1 MRFTDFLQED
11 AGAGSVGTTAIA
23 ASFAPM
29 IGGKPITRGGSKPKK
44 LKIKT
49 IKLGESNAPEF
60 NSFDVKSKMT
70 NAERTGKLKKDSA
83 VYGIEDEDG
92 NITKVYVD
100 KNQEHDFKNTL
111 STMLKNDDKLDV
123 AEILFDLRNT
133 FNILFV
139 EWPKM
144 PEDEETVN
152 VLDKKEGEPDEEGK
166 PGEEGALP
174 KEGEEG
180 AAPAEPLPP
189 EPAAPAA
196 PDSESILLKVIDMLR
211 ADADAKK
218 AESLAK
224 AKESEAETAKFSVQL
239 SNIKVKNEEDMLKA
253 DDYFKKQSEAKKDQ
267 ERIAKLAKYRNEV
280 VKNTT
285 YEADMSFL
293 QTMIDSQEIELLED
307 GQVSEDLNTE
317 VQQIQT
323 QIADIT
329 ARKMRAMKVYDDQ
342 LRLLQQRLT
351 AKTKQSSQ
359 QQQQADRA
367 QQTQQAQPVQGQPA
381 QPAQ

>member
-1 MRFTDFLQED
+1 MRFTEFLQED
-11 AGAGSVGTTAIA
+11 ATAGSVGTAVIA
-23 ASFAPM
+23 ASFTPM
-29 IGGKPITRGGSKPKK
+29 IGGKPIKRVGTKK
-44 LKIKT
+44 LKFKT
-49 IKLGESNAPEF
+49 IKLGEDVTPTF

-70 NAERTGKLKKDSA
+70 NAERANNLKKDSA
-83 VYGIEDEDG
+83 VYGIEDDEG

-100 KNQEHDFKNTL
+100 KNQEHDFKHTL
-111 STMLKNDDKLDV
+111 SSMLKSDDKLDV

-152 VLDKKEGEPDEEGK
+152 VLDKKEGEEGK

-174 KEGEEG
+174 KEGEEPIEPTP
-180 AAPAEPLPP
+180 PAP
-189 EPAAPAA
+189 EPTPPAT

-218 AESLAK
+218 AEATAK

-293 QTMIDSQEIELLED
+293 QTMIDSQTVELAEET
-307 GQVSEDLNTE
+307 VSEDLNSE
-317 VQQIQT
+317 VQQLQT
-323 QIADIT
+323 QIADIN

-342 LRLLQQRLT
+342 LRLLQQKLS
-351 AKTKQSSQ
+351 AKTKQNNQ

-367 QQTQQAQPVQGQPA
+367 AQTQQAQPVQGQPA
-381 QPAQ
+381 AQAR

>member
-1 MRFTDFLQED
+1 MRFTDFLQEE
-11 AGAGSVGTTAIA
+11 AVAGSVGTSAVA
-23 ASFAPM
+23 ATFEPM
-29 IGGKPITRGGSKPKK
+29 VGGKPIRRGSKTKK

-49 IKLGESNAPEF
+49 LKLGESTEPEF

-70 NAERTGKLKKDSA
+70 NAERTDKLKKDSA
-83 VYGIEDEDG
+83 VYGIEDEEG

-100 KNQEHDFKNTL
+100 KNQEHDFKHTL
-111 STMLKNDDKLDV
+111 STMLKDEDKLDV

-144 PEDEETVN
+144 PEDEETIN
-152 VLDKKEGEPDEEGK
+152 VLDKKEGEPGEGEPK
-166 PGEEGALP
+166 DGEPKDGEPGEGDEP
-174 KEGEEG
+174 
-180 AAPAEPLPP
+180 PAEPLPP
-189 EPAAPAA
+189 AAPPA

-218 AESLAK
+218 AEATAK
-224 AKESEAETAKFSVQL
+224 AKEAESETAKFSVQL

-253 DDYFKKQSEAKKDQ
+253 DEYFKKQSEAKKDQ

-293 QTMIDSQEIELLED
+293 QTMIDSQAVDITEET
-307 GQVSEDLNTE
+307 VSEDLNTE
-317 VQQIQT
+317 VQQLQT

-329 ARKMRAMKVYDDQ
+329 ARKMRATKVYDDQ
-342 LRLLQQRLT
+342 LRMLQQRLS
-351 AKTKQSSQ
+351 AKTKQSTQ
-359 QQQQADRA
+359 QQQQAERTA
-367 QQTQQAQPVQGQPA
+367 QAQPVAQAQPA
-381 QPAQ
+381 QPT

>member
-1 MRFTDFLQED
+1 MRFTDFLQEE
-11 AGAGSVGTTAIA
+11 AVAGSVGTSAVA
-23 ASFAPM
+23 ATYNKMGSCT
-29 IGGKPITRGGSKPKK
+29 PIKRGGAKSKK
-44 LKIKT
+44 LKITT
-49 IKLGESNAPEF
+49 IKLGESNMPDF

-70 NAERTGKLKKDSA
+70 NAERSGKLKKDSA

-100 KNQEHDFKNTL
+100 KNQEHDFKHTL
-111 STMLKNDDKLDV
+111 SKMLKDEEKLDV

-144 PEDEETVN
+144 PEDEETIN
-152 VLDKKEGEPDEEGK
+152 VLDQKDGEPGDEPKDGE
-166 PGEEGALP
+166 PGEG
-174 KEGEEG
+174 
-180 AAPAEPLPP
+180 APAEPLPP
-189 EPAAPAA
+189 PAPEPAA

-218 AESLAK
+218 AEATAK
-224 AKESEAETAKFSVQL
+224 AKQAESETAKFSVQL

-253 DDYFKKQSEAKKDQ
+253 DEYFKKQSEAKKDQ

-293 QTMIDSQEIELLED
+293 QTMLDSQAIELSEEET
-307 GQVSEDLNTE
+307 VSEDLNTE

-329 ARKMRAMKVYDDQ
+329 ARKMRATKVYDDQ
-342 LRLLQQRLT
+342 LRLLQQRL
-351 AKTKQSSQ
+351 ASKTKQANT

-367 QQTQQAQPVQGQPA
+367 DQAQQPAQPVQ
-381 QPAQ
+381 